1 MYSKGNNIGFVVS
14 PSELQNTEN
23 FTVSIESVAN
33 AAGNTN
39 ALTLKP
45 EDFITNL
52 NPTTKELTL
61 SEKGLNKVNTIK
73 TLEDATAYKY
83 DVTFKFTTTSDAVA
97 NKTVFYTSTVSLI
110 KLVTVT
116 EDMFKKMIRAT
127 PKLTITNRKAF
138 DGYESSFE
146 IDFKLAADLTSLKGI
161 THISSMPSH
170 GGMTRPTKMSATY
183 STTASGLIPLQ
194 FGTPE
199 TRKFISSNYC
209 KTNKLILD
217 NKSREYYSFE
227 LNYVFIFK
235 KEDYYILDDSI
246 SFITNEGIIIRV
258 LFSYD
263 GEWVED

>member
-52 NPTTKELTL
+52 NPTTKGLTL
-61 SEKGLNKVNTIK
+61 SDKGLNKVNTIK

-116 EDMFKKMIRAT
+116 EDMFKKMIKST
-127 PKLTITNRKAF
+127 PKLTVTNRKAF
-138 DGYESSFE
+138 DGYDSSFD
-146 IDFKLAADLTSLKGI
+146 IMFNTFFYILTSLKDINIGDNN
-161 THISSMPSH
+161 
-170 GGMTRPTKMSATY
+170 GMTRPTRNATF
-183 STTASGLIPLQ
+183 SPTASGLIPLQ
-194 FGTPE
+194 FGTTE

-209 KTNKLILD
+209 KTNELIWD
-217 NKSREYYSFE
+217 DYYKDYGSFR
-227 LNYVFIFK
+227 LNYIFIFN
-235 KEDYYILDDSI
+235 EEGYILDDSI
-246 SFITNEGIIIRV
+246 SFVTNEGIKLTV
-258 LFSYD
+258 TFLNYSKWEK
-263 GEWVED
+263 G